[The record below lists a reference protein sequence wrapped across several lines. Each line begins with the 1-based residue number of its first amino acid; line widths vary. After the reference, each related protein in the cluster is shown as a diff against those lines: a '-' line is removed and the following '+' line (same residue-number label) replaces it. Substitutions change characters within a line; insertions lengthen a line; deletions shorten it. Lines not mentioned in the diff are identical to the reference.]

1 MAVDPPQ
8 QVEVMPPHAWLHEP
22 AFRTKADLVL
32 SRRAENLRVAS
43 TFGGDNKGTKAH
55 GRRYVMSGVMHP
67 RPQRDSN
74 VDARTDHIA
83 FQMDEQPS
91 PTKTRTALRMAR
103 REANLQTLEYVYRLA
118 NNNQAAEIHGLPPPP
133 AEKKKRS
140 KGRTRSD
147 VLQDRKQERL
157 LMNKMFQELHEE
169 QSNHPVD
176 PAESWWKKEP
186 GYVDDPSAMIAA
198 SHRVK
203 MNRTLHE
210 ELKFDGSK
218 TRTVTIQDVMEKHA
232 KKTNFP
238 EKITAMAYRPS
249 TAGARIPQNVKWT
262 DAIIKFSQDP
272 NGKQDAVLMEK
283 YDLRFKEP
291 LGSSFTKDKIFHEDR
306 IKGLPQV
313 RPTQAV
319 DPLAIDKSAKAT
331 KKLFVAS
338 TAKRRELD
346 ERKAERGMS
355 APPIRPERK
364 PSLHAT
370 YHKQGKSSFEHDR
383 IHQTVRAS
391 GFDQLDLDRLLRL
404 DANASTVLAKKV
416 HTENG

>member
-1 MAVDPPQ
+1 
-8 QVEVMPPHAWLHEP
+8 
-22 AFRTKADLVL
+22 
-32 SRRAENLRVAS
+32 
-43 TFGGDNKGTKAH
+43 
-55 GRRYVMSGVMHP
+55 
-67 RPQRDSN
+67 
-74 VDARTDHIA
+74 
-83 FQMDEQPS
+83 
-91 PTKTRTALRMAR
+91 MAR

-118 NNNQAAEIHGLPPPP
+118 NNNQAGEVHALPPPP

-169 QSNHPVD
+169 QSKHPVD

-238 EKITAMAYRPS
+238 ETITAMAYRPS

-283 YDLRFKEP
+283 VIKERRGY
-291 LGSSFTKDKIFHEDR
+291 LSDA
-306 IKGLPQV
+306 V
-313 RPTQAV
+313 RCAV
-319 DPLAIDKSAKAT
+319 DPVAIDKSAKAT

-370 YHKQGKSSFEHDR
+370 YHKQGKPSFEHDR

-416 HTENG
+416 HPENG